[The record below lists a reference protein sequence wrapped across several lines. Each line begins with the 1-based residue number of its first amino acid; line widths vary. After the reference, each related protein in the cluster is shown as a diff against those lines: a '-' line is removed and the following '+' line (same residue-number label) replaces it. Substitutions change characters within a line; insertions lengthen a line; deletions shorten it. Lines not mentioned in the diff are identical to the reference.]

1 LTPQQIEEAAER
13 RRPIEPTFS
22 AVPSSTGAEPLVTT
36 VRERLPQAFASHG
49 PVPPEAELDRIAACL
64 AVECRRQGIERPDH
78 VVVGGPALDGSGRH
92 VFAVA
97 GELSDPASR
106 RADVAGQAAAQV
118 PVEDSLRKLSDLQ
131 VSAST
136 LAQTEHVQD
145 QQKAM
150 GMKV

>member
-1 LTPQQIEEAAER
+1 
-13 RRPIEPTFS
+13 
-22 AVPSSTGAEPLVTT
+22 
-36 VRERLPQAFASHG
+36 
-49 PVPPEAELDRIAACL
+49 
-64 AVECRRQGIERPDH
+64 
-78 VVVGGPALDGSGRH
+78 

-106 RADVAGQAAAQV
+106 RADVTGQAAAQV

-136 LAQTEHVQD
+136 LAQAEHVQD